1 MNEVFNQNE
10 ILNQDIDDLPLMIKA
25 ALENSTQKEKLKFSQ
40 IKIGK
45 SYLQGLKMIILT
57 GDSSSYCASEAA
69 AYNTELLCDIPT
81 VSVHSQLLMN
91 TRGIPA
97 KDTLVI
103 ACSKSG
109 EETDTVFAAK
119 RAIKNGAKVIAV
131 APEESTLY
139 KMCKSVIPLSE
150 YADSICGFCEEY
162 FLLSLLSLYFGG
174 KLGTMPKLNISVTL
188 KLAEMLS
195 GKLSFSSHGKKALEE
210 AADYMTSFSDII
222 FCGYAS
228 DEASAREISE
238 CFRIYGGIKAY
249 SLPIYDIRENAVNA
263 ESTLIVPII
272 TNNANAA
279 LINMQVNKIKSLY
292 SSTLIFTTESIAQE
306 CNLRDGIVT
315 VEDSIPLFNPITV
328 TGALYKTLSCINDKK
343 DEK

>member
-10 ILNQDIDDLPLMIKA
+10 ILRQDIDDLPEMIKV
-25 ALENSTQKEKLKFSQ
+25 ALENSTQKEKLKFSGV
-40 IKIGK
+40 KIGK
-45 SYLQGLKMIILT
+45 GYLQGLKMIIFT
-57 GDSSSYCASEAA
+57 GGDSAYNASEAV

-81 VSVHSQLLMN
+81 VAIHSQLLMN
-91 TRGIPA
+91 TRGIPT

-103 ACSKSG
+103 ATSKSG
-109 EETDTVFAAK
+109 EDTDTVFAAK
-119 RAIKNGAKVIAV
+119 RALKNGAKVIAV
-131 APEESTLY
+131 APEDSTLY
-139 KMCKSVIPLSE
+139 KMCKGVIPLSE

-162 FLLSLLSLYFGG
+162 FLLSLLSVYFGG

-195 GKLSFSSHGKKALEE
+195 GKLSFSSHGKRALEE
-210 AADYMTSFSDII
+210 AADYMTSFSDIV

-228 DEASAREISE
+228 DEAIAKEISE
-238 CFRIYGGIKAY
+238 CFRTYGGIRAY
-249 SLPIYDIRENAVNA
+249 SLPIYDIKETAAKNDG
-263 ESTLIVPII
+263 TLIVPII

-292 SSTLIFTTESIAQE
+292 LNTLIFTTESIAQE

-328 TGALYKTLSCINDKK
+328 SGALHKTLSCINDNN
-343 DEK
+343 EE

>member
-1 MNEVFNQNE
+1 MNVVFNQNE
-10 ILNQDIDDLPLMIKA
+10 ILRQDIDDLPEMIKV
-25 ALENSTQKEKLKFSQ
+25 ALENSTQKEKLKFSGV
-40 IKIGK
+40 KIGK
-45 SYLQGLKMIILT
+45 GCLQGLKMIILT
-57 GDSSSYCASEAA
+57 GGDSAYHASETV

-81 VSVHSQLLMN
+81 VAIHSQLLMN
-91 TRGIPA
+91 TRGIPT

-103 ACSKSG
+103 ATSKSG
-109 EETDTVFAAK
+109 EDTDTVFAAK
-119 RAIKNGAKVIAV
+119 RALKNGAKVIAI
-131 APEESTLY
+131 APEDSTLY
-139 KMCKSVIPLSE
+139 KMCKGVIPLSE

-162 FLLSLLSLYFGG
+162 FLLSLLSVYFGG

-195 GKLSFSSHGKKALEE
+195 GKLSFSSHGKRALEE
-210 AADYMTSFSDII
+210 AADYMTSFSDIV

-228 DEASAREISE
+228 DEAIAKEISK
-238 CFRIYGGIKAY
+238 CFRIYGGIRAY
-249 SLPIYDIRENAVNA
+249 SLPVYDIKKTVAKNDG
-263 ESTLIVPII
+263 TLIVPII

-292 SSTLIFTTESIAQE
+292 ANTLIFTTESIAQE

-328 TGALYKTLSCINDKK
+328 SGALYKTLSCINDNN
-343 DEK
+343 EE